1 MDYPFTLSENEIR
14 SDIRKK
20 FSISLK
26 SKLDVLD
33 HRNKSAVASFKSDQS
48 SFKSEQFDSSR
59 KSNSADLPVVPAN
72 IPEANTWYHLGSQA
86 RAGKK
91 YAAPEES
98 SLSAIRNHR
107 SIAKE
112 REKMSEYEL
121 VRKIPS
127 SRP

>member
-1 MDYPFTLSENEIR
+1 MEYPFTLSENEIR
-14 SDIRKK
+14 RDTRQRFSTKLIRNV
-20 FSISLK
+20 
-26 SKLDVLD
+26 DVLD
-33 HRNKSAVASFKSDQS
+33 PRNKSAAA
-48 SFKSEQFDSSR
+48 SFKSEQISSLR
-59 KSNSADLPVVPAN
+59 KSNSADLSVVSAN
-72 IPEANTWYHLGSQA
+72 IPEANTWHHLGSQA
-86 RAGKK
+86 RVGKK